1 MRSRAYRNPKNE
13 SKNAD
18 RERRRILESFDKEKI
33 IDYLTNVLGMPV
45 IDDEINF
52 WAAVCKAIC
61 ADPQATPSK
70 RQQAE
75 EWLHDHG
82 MSTGPD
88 DDNVPEIG
96 KKLIKESTRE
106 MFGLIAESYI
116 YGDLRIVKTC
126 GEERDGITKLVVSFS
141 QIGGEDPA
149 EKDMVKIAQML
160 GIDMSKDVER
170 YTNTSYD
177 PYFRH
182 TFYFEQVVDDVNLM
196 AAKGTAMPA

>member
-1 MRSRAYRNPKNE
+1 MRSRAYRNPKKE
-13 SKNAD
+13 ARDAD

-33 IDYLTNVLGMPV
+33 IDYCTNVLNIPV
-45 IDDEINF
+45 LEDGINL

-61 ADPQATPSK
+61 TDPQATPSK

-96 KKLIKESTRE
+96 KKLIKEPNLVANGMLT
-106 MFGLIAESYI
+106 ESYI

-126 GEERDGITKLVVSFS
+126 KKDQDNIKRLVVSFS
-141 QIGGEDPA
+141 QIGGEDPD
-149 EKDMVKIAQML
+149 EKDMVKVAQML
-160 GIDMSKDVER
+160 GIDMKKDVER
-170 YTNTSYD
+170 FTNTCYE

-182 TFYFEQVVDDVNLM
+182 TFYFAQVVEDEEP
-196 AAKGTAMPA
+196 AAVKSTEIPA